1 MSPSPPSSLPPFPP
15 SPLLPSSL
23 ALSLSL
29 NLNLNLNLSL
39 SLSLFLSLFNCFFL
53 LYIYVHACIDSFI
66 IFLSIYMSHICI
78 HVTVDT
84 HSVVCSNATQSHHAL
99 QRDTMSCAAYRLRQ
113 LRRVNAASLAL
124 DASDSLL
131 RPVAGAGKSKRR
143 MSLRS
148 DLLRCLLFAG
158 SFVGLGLEG

>member
-1 MSPSPPSSLPPFPP
+1 
-15 SPLLPSSL
+15 
-23 ALSLSL
+23 
-29 NLNLNLNLSL
+29 
-39 SLSLFLSLFNCFFL
+39 
-53 LYIYVHACIDSFI
+53 
-66 IFLSIYMSHICI
+66 MSHICV

-131 RPVAGAGKSKRR
+131 RPVAGAGNRR
-143 MSLRS
+143 FGSDRCSL
-148 DLLRCLLFAG
+148 LLFALRWVG
-158 SFVGLGLEG
+158 VGLGLEG